1 MNTKQ
6 KIKAPKMINGRMMR
20 YCVKY
25 NVWVNKEGNYAYREY
40 NDASWNCS
48 LIIHTRPDRSKF
60 LNTKSHGE
68 IPLDEAIAICYKPMP
83 NDGKK
88 YILIH
93 KDNDLGNCHANNL
106 EWKQV
111 RKYNP
116 LSTKRTLDNGLVV
129 NADGTIL
136 DDNNKLPIVKEIGD
150 SDTDRMVVLENP
162 YVSYRRKKNKRGN
175 YDNETA
181 DVDDLMAA
189 AEYVVDGDKSKM
201 QKPRVLHKNMDYLDF
216 HADNLKWVEES
227 SPEYQEYMK
236 RKKKDMDKLTI
247 ELNRNNPNFKL
258 PDNQ

>member
-25 NVWVNKEGNYAYREY
+25 NVWVNNAGDYAYREY
-40 NDASWNCS
+40 NDPTWNCP
-48 LIIHTRPDRSKF
+48 LIIHTRPDGSKF

-68 IPLDEAIAICYKPMP
+68 IPLDEAIAICYRPMP

-106 EWKQV
+106 EWKEV
-111 RKYNP
+111 RKYDI
-116 LSTKRTLDNGLVV
+116 LDTERTLDNGLVV
-129 NADGTIL
+129 TVEGKIFDEKKELTIATS
-136 DDNNKLPIVKEIGD
+136 IGD
-150 SDTDRMVVLENP
+150 GDTDSMKVINP
-162 YVSYRRKKNKRGN
+162 KVSYRRKNQWGN
-175 YDNETA
+175 YVDKTA
-181 DVDDLMAA
+181 DVDDLMAT

-201 QKPRVLHKNMDYLDF
+201 QRPRVLHKNMDYLDF
-216 HADNLKWVEES
+216 HADNLKWVEEN

-236 RKKKDMDKLTI
+236 RKKEDMDKLMI
-247 ELNRNNPNFKL
+247 ELNHNNPNFKL

>member
-25 NVWVNKEGNYAYREY
+25 NVWVNNAGDYAYREY
-40 NDASWNCS
+40 NDPTWNCP
-48 LIIHTRPDRSKF
+48 LIIHTRPDGSKF

-68 IPLDEAIAICYKPMP
+68 IPLDEAIAICYRPMP

-93 KDNDLGNCHANNL
+93 KDGDLGNCQANNL
-106 EWKQV
+106 EWKEV
-111 RKYNP
+111 RKYKP
-116 LSTKRTLDNGLVV
+116 TATKRKLDNGLEVT
-129 NADGTIL
+129 ADGTIL
-136 DDNNKLPIVKEIGD
+136 DNKVALPIVKEIGD
-150 SDTDRMVVLENP
+150 RDRDQMIAIENP
-162 YVSYRRKKNKRGN
+162 YVSYRRKNKWGN
-175 YDNETA
+175 YDEKRA
-181 DVDDLMAA
+181 GVDDLMVA
-189 AEYVVDGDKSKM
+189 AEYVVDGDKSTM
-201 QKPRVLHKNMDYLDF
+201 QRPRVLHKNMNYLDF

-236 RKKKDMDKLTI
+236 RKKEDIDKLEK
-247 ELNRNNPNFKL
+247 ELNHSNPNFKL

>member
-25 NVWVNKEGNYAYREY
+25 NVWVNNAGDYAYREY
-40 NDASWNCS
+40 NDPTWNCP

-106 EWKQV
+106 EWKEV
-111 RKYNP
+111 RKYDI
-116 LSTKRTLDNGLVV
+116 LDTERTLDNGLVV
-129 NADGTIL
+129 TVEGKIFDEKKELTIATS
-136 DDNNKLPIVKEIGD
+136 IGD
-150 SDTDRMVVLENP
+150 GDTDSMKAINP
-162 YVSYRRKKNKRGN
+162 KVSYRRKNQWGN
-175 YDNETA
+175 YVDKTA

-201 QKPRVLHKNMDYLDF
+201 QRPRVLHKNMDYLDF

>member
-40 NDASWNCS
+40 NDPAWNCP
-48 LIIHTRPDRSKF
+48 LIIHTRPDGSKF

-68 IPLDEAIAICYKPMP
+68 IPLDEAIAICYRPMP
-83 NDGKK
+83 KDGKK

-93 KDNDLGNCHANNL
+93 KDENLGNCHANNL
-106 EWKQV
+106 EWKEV
-111 RKYNP
+111 RKYDI
-116 LSTKRTLDNGLVV
+116 LDTERTLDNGLVV
-129 NADGTIL
+129 TVEGKIFDEKKELTIATS
-136 DDNNKLPIVKEIGD
+136 IGD
-150 SDTDRMVVLENP
+150 GDTDSMKAINP
-162 YVSYRRKKNKRGN
+162 KVSYRRKNQWGN
-175 YDNETA
+175 YVDKTA

-216 HADNLKWVEES
+216 HADNLKWVEEN

-236 RKKKDMDKLTI
+236 RKKEDMDKLMI
-247 ELNRNNPNFKL
+247 ELNHNNPNFKL

>member
-111 RKYNP
+111 RKYKP
-116 LSTKRTLDNGLVV
+116 TDTKRKLDNGLVV
-129 NADGTIL
+129 TVEGKIL
-136 DDNNKLPIVKEIGD
+136 DGKTVLPIVKETGD
-150 SDTDRMVVLENP
+150 RDTDSMAALEDP
-162 YVSYRRKKNKRGN
+162 YVSYRRRNKWGSYDDKKG
-175 YDNETA
+175 YI
-181 DVDDLMAA
+181 DDLMAA
-189 AEYVVDGDKSKM
+189 AEYVDGDESTL
-201 QKPRVLHKNMDYLDF
+201 QKPKVLHKNLDYLDY
-216 HADNLKWVEES
+216 HADNLKWVEED

-236 RKKKDMDKLTI
+236 RKKEDMDKLTI

-258 PDNQ
+258 PDNP

>member
-25 NVWVNKEGNYAYREY
+25 NVWVNNAGDYAYREY
-40 NDASWNCS
+40 NDPTWNCP
-48 LIIHTRPDRSKF
+48 LIIHTRPDGSKF

-68 IPLDEAIAICYKPMP
+68 IPLDEAIAICYRPMP

-93 KDNDLGNCHANNL
+93 KDGNLGNCQANNL

-111 RKYNP
+111 RKYVP
-116 LSTKRTLDNGLVV
+116 LATKRTLDNGLVV
-129 NADGTIL
+129 TVEGKIFDKG
-136 DDNNKLPIVKEIGD
+136 KELPIEKETGD
-150 SDTDRMVVLENP
+150 SDTDRMVAISPKVR
-162 YVSYRRKKNKRGN
+162 YRRKNNRWGN
-175 YDNETA
+175 YDDKSA
-181 DVDDLMAA
+181 DIDDLMAA
-189 AEYVVDGDKSKM
+189 EFVDGDKSTM
-201 QKPRVLHKNMDYLDF
+201 QRPRVLHKNMNYLDY

-236 RKKKDMDKLTI
+236 RKKEDIDKLTK
-247 ELNRNNPNFKL
+247 ELNWNNPNFKL